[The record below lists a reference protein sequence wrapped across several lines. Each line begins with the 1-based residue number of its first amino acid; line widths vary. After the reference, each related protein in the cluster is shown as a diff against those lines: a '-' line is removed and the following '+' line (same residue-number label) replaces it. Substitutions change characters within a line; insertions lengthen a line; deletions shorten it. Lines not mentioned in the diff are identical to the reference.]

1 MTTSTA
7 PQDSGR
13 NRSGYYDKP
22 GLRLRLLQMFLYTN
36 DMHQEALL
44 GDLLEERAGGRS
56 RWWFWAQVAYAAV
69 LAALRDVR
77 VRPLKALRAILVGWL
92 FAQGIGSVALFVVFA
107 YAVPAAVPSGQFA
120 GAATALYCIVLV
132 AAGGGAWA
140 VTRLNPHH
148 EGPMLIAFL
157 TATMLAAAGAWASG
171 LTSGPLNVLSPALT
185 LVFCFVVLPM
195 AIVAGGTL
203 GRRVEVQRTT

>member
-1 MTTSTA
+1 MTTSTT
-7 PQDSGR
+7 PQDSDR

-22 GLRLRLLQMFLYTN
+22 GLRLRLLQMLLHTD

-56 RWWFWAQVAYAAV
+56 RWWFWVQVAYAAV
-69 LAALRDVR
+69 LIALRDVR
-77 VRPLKALRAILVGWL
+77 VRRLRALRAILVGWL
-92 FAQGIGSVALFVVFA
+92 VAQGIGSIGLFAVFA
-107 YAVPAAVPSGQFA
+107 YAVPASVPSGQFA
-120 GAATALYCIVLV
+120 GAATALYFIVLV

-140 VTRLNPHH
+140 VTRLNPRH

-157 TATMLAAAGAWASG
+157 TATMLAAAAALASG
-171 LTSGPLNVLSPALT
+171 LTAGPLNVLSPALT
-185 LVFCFVVLPM
+185 LVFCFVVLPI

-203 GRRVEVQRTT
+203 GRRVEVQRTA